1 MDPESPQADE
11 LRHLLNVVS
20 GRAPDK
26 QGRVSEPLV
35 KEELAIVEFLTA
47 KATASSKSKSGSS
60 RPSDQQGDQTPVDL
74 LLNLAKTRSG
84 RRAAEEEKRQLRL
97 QQYREVEE
105 QRRATSKQ
113 SQGQGQRDGMASP
126 WGYQAPQ
133 MPGLDVQQPFA
144 SNGMRKVPRPLAA
157 PSTKRDG
164 SSSNSNNNSNINI
177 NGDNNDPWNLGF
189 NLNGG
194 GLSQPQ
200 FSMSRPSSSNA
211 GNISANSNAFPQ
223 LQGDLGQ
230 LSFPSASSNNSF
242 DQMGL
247 ANLHHQQQLQLQQH
261 QHQQQNNVS
270 PESLFGVNVNAS
282 DQNSGQSQQQQTQSQ
297 MDSMQLFGNAMMDQF
312 DFSDLGLGS
321 GVQNNTVETSFNPF
335 ALAQA
340 EDA

>member
-1 MDPESPQADE
+1 
-11 LRHLLNVVS
+11 
-20 GRAPDK
+20 
-26 QGRVSEPLV
+26 LV

-47 KATASSKSKSGSS
+47 KATASTKSKSGSS

-105 QRRATSKQ
+105 QRRASSK
-113 SQGQGQRDGMASP
+113 QGQGQGQGSRDGNSMASP

-133 MPGLDVQQPFA
+133 MPGLDVQQPFG
-144 SNGMRKVPRPLAA
+144 SNGTRKVPRPLAA
-157 PSTKRDG
+157 PSTKRDDR
-164 SSSNSNNNSNINI
+164 NTNEAM
-177 NGDNNDPWNLGF
+177 NDPWNLGF
-189 NLNGG
+189 NLNGSG

-200 FSMSRPSSSNA
+200 FNMSRPSSSNA
-211 GNISANSNAFPQ
+211 GNGNLDNSNTFPQ
-223 LQGDLGQ
+223 LQSDMGQ
-230 LSFPSASSNNSF
+230 LSFPSASSSNSF
-242 DQMGL
+242 EHNMAL
-247 ANLHHQQQLQLQQH
+247 ANLHQQQQQQQQLQ
-261 QHQQQNNVS
+261 QQQQQQQTNLS
-270 PESLFGVNVNAS
+270 PESMFNVNTGGS
-282 DQNSGQSQQQQTQSQ
+282 DPNSAQSQNQPQTQSQ

>member
-1 MDPESPQADE
+1 VDPESPQADE

-47 KATASSKSKSGSS
+47 KATASNKSKSGSS

-113 SQGQGQRDGMASP
+113 GQGQRDGMASP

-164 SSSNSNNNSNINI
+164 SSSNTNNNNNNVNI

-189 NLNGG
+189 NLNGA

-211 GNISANSNAFPQ
+211 GNISANPNAFPQ
-223 LQGDLGQ
+223 LQGDLSQ

-312 DFSDLGLGS
+312 DFSDLGLGT